1 MGLIHSS
8 TWSRNVGSFY
18 SEPYLW
24 LYFFRFDFFF
34 FLLLEF
40 HGRGEFL
47 WCLRLH
53 GLVSRFDADVQ
64 TLYIFIVRLP
74 WLLLQLTIGT
84 HLNPFSLMSS
94 IFQPV
99 LWNVFF

>member
-1 MGLIHSS
+1 M
-8 TWSRNVGSFY
+8 
-18 SEPYLW
+18 
-24 LYFFRFDFFF
+24 
-34 FLLLEF
+34 
-40 HGRGEFL
+40 

-99 LWNVFF
+99 LWNVFFLINYIRMMVQCELGPLLLSWTCRLFMSGG